1 MRRCL
6 FRVPTMSSAAHP
18 FRGKQ
23 SYLGFSPLRG
33 ITLARPLHTNAGIS
47 VHEAFQASLSSVHR
61 FSQPLD
67 GLLRALASQAYFILQ
82 PRLGFLPV
90 QGLLP
95 FFSRPSSSLGCF
107 LHAVQIPLAHRPKP
121 VAENEI
127 RRLRGLAPKKDAFL
141 QFGVTRAFSRS
152 PHQVD
157 APPGVPPPAVTT
169 VPCTQTFMM
178 LTSLPSS

>member
-1 MRRCL
+1 
-6 FRVPTMSSAAHP
+6 MSTAAHAP
-18 FRGKQ
+18 FGV
-23 SYLGFSPLRG
+23 SCLTGL
-33 ITLARPLHTNAGIS
+33 LALFA
-47 VHEAFQASLSSVHR
+47 ASLTRVHHVRSRPTRRNASITHETSRASLCSVLR

-67 GLLRALASQAYFILQ
+67 GFLRAPASQAYFILQ
-82 PRLGFLPV
+82 PRLGFIPV

-107 LHAVQIPLAHRPKP
+107 LHAVQTPFAHRPKP
-121 VAENEI
+121 AAENKI

-141 QFGVTRAFSRS
+141 QFGFTRAFGRS

-169 VPCTQTFMM
+169 VPCTQAFMM